1 MIKNH
6 FKAPRLTNAL
16 DVGNIKSPT
25 SGTDEARRAGGPMHV
40 QQHQLTYSERQD
52 AFYVVMECLFPQIKM
67 SPYCIHHPVLFLLI
81 AVRMPSHLMP

>member
-1 MIKNH
+1 
-6 FKAPRLTNAL
+6 
-16 DVGNIKSPT
+16 
-25 SGTDEARRAGGPMHV
+25 MHV